1 MTGAGGHSSKEMG
14 LSQEDF
20 DRFLVWL
27 DPDRDRAGH
36 RYEDIRLRL
45 TKLFFHRGCFAPEEL
60 ADETIDRVIKK
71 VRYIADS
78 YVGDQAS
85 YFYGVAHNVYLE
97 FLRKRPIDPLS
108 LPETYTDED
117 KELLHH
123 CLDHCLEKLEP
134 ENRKLIS
141 EYYREEKQQK
151 IDYRKEIAAR
161 MSISLNTLRM
171 RAFRIKAALYRAI
184 IDCLKRSDVN

>member
-1 MTGAGGHSSKEMG
+1 MTGAGSHTSKE
-14 LSQEDF
+14 LKASQEDF

-71 VRYIADS
+71 ISHIADS

-97 FLRKRPIDPLS
+97 FLRKRPTDPLS
-108 LPETYTDED
+108 LPEIYADED

-123 CLDHCLEKLEP
+123 CLDHCLEKLDSESR
-134 ENRKLIS
+134 ELIF

-161 MSISLNTLRM
+161 MGISLNTLRM
-171 RAFRIKAALYRAI
+171 RAFRIKTGLYKAMI
-184 IDCLKRSDVN
+184 ACLKERDVN